1 MTQQQL
7 DRLVAHAT
15 GEDLGEIRHRGF
27 SIADLSRPLYDPEP
41 DNVSPQQIDW
51 DEADRR
57 RNVAFIDQPSYS
69 RFS

>member
-15 GEDLGEIRHRGF
+15 GEDLGEVRHRGF
-27 SIADLSRPLYDPEP
+27 SIADPSCPLYDPEP
-41 DNVSPQQIDW
+41 DDVRPQQIDW

-57 RNVAFIDQPSYS
+57 RNVAMIDQPSHCH
-69 RFS
+69 FS